1 MARSRPRASSSART
15 ASRPRC
21 SRRPK
26 AACLWRI
33 ARRGAI
39 RPHFPVRGATPCDR
53 RMTGPATPGN
63 KVNIGQHLPP
73 EPCVRRETARWHR
86 GFARRLAFLGFPW
99 LLLAFAAPEKPRKA
113 KVRREKPRKAK
124 VDLGFHWL
132 GWRLP
137 HLVRRTLQKK
147 TGNNGSAASATL
159 SMMAAPSAVGGRRIA
174 PRTAYRDQRCQRART
189 VLPEPVAP
197 AVADFR
203 SVAS

>member
-21 SRRPK
+21 SAGRRRP
-26 AACLWRI
+26 ACGESRGG
-33 ARRGAI
+33 AR
-39 RPHFPVRGATPCDR
+39 FVRTFRCAGATPCDR

-86 GFARRLAFLGFPW
+86 GFARRLAFVGFCG
-99 LLLAFAAPEKPRKA
+99 ARKAKESQGGGARSQEKPRS
-113 KVRREKPRKAK
+113 
-124 VDLGFHWL
+124 
-132 GWRLP
+132 
-137 HLVRRTLQKK
+137 TLAFIGLDGGCPISCAEFSKKK